1 MKMKVKLI
9 KYSIF
14 YVRVPDTRILKIQY
28 TTLIDNK
35 NVRYQLFKNL
45 KDLKT

>member
-14 YVRVPDTRILKIQY
+14 YVRVPDTCILKSQY

-35 NVRYQLFKNL
+35 KCTNYFLNL
-45 KDLKT
+45 TCT